1 MGQTDAIKEE
11 TGGAMSSRNAGR
23 ILLANNGFAALIRAL
38 LAALTTAL
46 LVFAL
51 THLNKELQVRV
62 QTLTEHREA
71 LQIYFTDSE
80 RQFDETRI
88 RTQRADGGAWAP
100 HHFDIRSYREIP
112 ALRVD
117 PMANKGVF
125 ELGEVL
131 LKGKWH
137 TVRLSGPA
145 LLASMSTRHDLE
157 VIGVS
162 PESLHLRATSID
174 PFFILEVPEA
184 LFDAPLIRLIPRA
197 LGWGLLAGLAWM
209 VAELLSTYLKANHLP
224 TYQRLRQA
232 LRTGWLLPI
241 VACAGLTFHASDQIT
256 STPIVGDGVQNLLI
270 AYNVFRYNTFSID
283 SETDHPHPSNLREP
297 LPPLVTALYLKAS
310 SGNQSAAPLGQYRAG
325 EQTRSLKLGNLIW
338 VYAGLL
344 GVWMLSLR
352 LTRNL
357 FAGAAATLVTYLF
370 FFHAPAYLDTLYTE
384 LQTATLLIWASY
396 LWLVA
401 VERRSLLWHL
411 LAGVVIGLLVLTKAS
426 FFYIGATAIACM
438 FAMGLLRAEE
448 DRRRWVMAIAS
459 LLVGF
464 AAAMSPWVLRNE
476 LQLGNARLSDRGG
489 LILWG
494 RATLNHMTD
503 EEVLGLLYIKSPS
516 IYRRWVHGTAWAP
529 QGPGDFERGGRWQR
543 LNRGLSSF
551 WASDLRAAYSG
562 RPEDAVSFHAR
573 ASAEYGRQVK
583 EMRAQ
588 GVPYPVQ
595 VVDEALKKKAIEMI
609 KAAPGRHLFMT
620 LPFLWHGFWSFQK
633 IDIPVVSFSTQN
645 TIDEVI
651 NLLAGLAL
659 ITAFFAGV
667 LRRRTEWVAMTILP
681 FGMMMFY
688 AALTHNIP
696 RYNTP
701 LHPAMLVMLVW
712 GLFAAWRAGFRWR
725 RSQPPHP
732 QAT

>member
-1 MGQTDAIKEE
+1 
-11 TGGAMSSRNAGR
+11 MSSRFAK
-23 ILLANNGFAALIRAL
+23 LLRASTGAAVLIRAL
-38 LAALTTAL
+38 LAAVITAL

-51 THLNKELQVRV
+51 THLNKELQVQV
-62 QTLTEHREA
+62 HTLTKNREA
-71 LQIYFTDSE
+71 LQIYYTDSE
-80 RQFDETRI
+80 RRFDETRN

-100 HHFDIRSYREIP
+100 HHFTIRSYREIP
-112 ALRVD
+112 AVRVD
-117 PMANKGVF
+117 PMANKGLI
-125 ELGEVL
+125 ELGEVVL
-131 LKGKWH
+131 TGKWH
-137 TVRLSGPA
+137 AVRLAGPA

-157 VIGVS
+157 VLAVS
-162 PESLHLRATSID
+162 PETVRFQATSID
-174 PFFILEVPEA
+174 PFFILEVPGA
-184 LFDAPLIRLIPRA
+184 LFDAPLDQLIPRA
-197 LGWGLLAGLAWM
+197 LGWGLVAGLAWL
-209 VAELLSTYLKANHLP
+209 VAELVSGYLKAEFHS
-224 TYQRLRQA
+224 TYQRVRQA
-232 LRTGWLLPI
+232 LRTGWLLPV

-297 LPPLVTALYLKAS
+297 LPPLVTALYLKTLS
-310 SGNQSAAPLGQYRAG
+310 NIQTAPPFRQFRAG
-325 EQTRSLKLGNLIW
+325 EQTRFLKLSNLIW

-344 GVWMLSLR
+344 GVWMLALR

-357 FAGAAATLVTYLF
+357 FAGAAAALATYLF
-370 FFHAPAYLDTLYTE
+370 FFHAPTYIDTLYTE
-384 LQTATLLIWASY
+384 LQTATLLVWGSY

-401 VERRSLLWHL
+401 VERRSLFWHL

-426 FFYIGATAIACM
+426 FFYIGATAIACL
-438 FAMGLLRAEE
+438 FVMGLLRPGEN
-448 DRRRWVMAIAS
+448 RRHWALATACLIA
-459 LLVGF
+459 GF
-464 AAAMSPWVLRNE
+464 AAAMAPWVARNE

-516 IYRRWVHGTAWAP
+516 LYQRWVDGTNWGP
-529 QGPGDFERGGRWQR
+529 HGPGDFERGGRWQR

-573 ASAEYGRQVK
+573 ASAEYGRQV
-583 EMRAQ
+583 RQLQAQ

-620 LPFLWHGFWSFQK
+620 LPFLWHGFWGFQK

-645 TIDEVI
+645 MIDEVI
-651 NLLAGLAL
+651 NLFAGLSL
-659 ITAFFAGV
+659 IVAFFAGV
-667 LRRRTEWVAMTILP
+667 LLRRTDWVALTILP

-688 AALTHNIP
+688 ATLTHNIP

-701 LHPAMLVMLVW
+701 LHPVMLVMLVW
-712 GLFAAWRAGFRWR
+712 GLFVAWRAGFRMR
-725 RSQPPHP
+725 RGSQAPLT
-732 QAT
+732 QTA

>member
-1 MGQTDAIKEE
+1 
-11 TGGAMSSRNAGR
+11 MSSKIAG
-23 ILLANNGFAALIRAL
+23 LLRARSGASALIRAL
-38 LAALTTAL
+38 LAALITAV

-51 THLNKELQVRV
+51 THLNKELRV
-62 QTLTEHREA
+62 QVHTLTKHREA

-80 RQFDETRI
+80 RRFDETRN

-117 PMANKGVF
+117 PMANKGLI
-125 ELGEVL
+125 ELGEVVL
-131 LKGKWH
+131 TGRWH
-137 TVRLSGPA
+137 SVRLSGAA

-157 VIGVS
+157 VLSVS
-162 PESLHLRATSID
+162 PDTVQFQAMSID
-174 PFFILEVPEA
+174 PFFILEVPSA
-184 LFDAPLIRLIPRA
+184 LFDAPLDQLIPRA
-197 LGWGLLAGLAWM
+197 LGWGLVAGLAWL
-209 VAELLSTYLKANHLP
+209 VAELVSRHLKAESP
-224 TYQRLRQA
+224 QTYQRIRQA
-232 LRTGWLLPI
+232 LRTGWLLPV
-241 VACAGLTFHASDQIT
+241 VACIGLTYHAADQIT

-270 AYNVFRYNTFSID
+270 AYNVFRHNTFSID
-283 SETDHPHPSNLREP
+283 SETDQPHPSNLREP
-297 LPPLVTALYLKAS
+297 LPPLVTALYLKALS
-310 SGNQSAAPLGQYRAG
+310 RNQSALPLGQYRAG
-325 EQTRSLKLGNLIW
+325 DQTRFLKQSNLIW
-338 VYAGLL
+338 VYVGLL

-357 FAGAAATLVTYLF
+357 FAGAAATMVAYLF
-370 FFHAPAYLDTLYTE
+370 FFHAPTYIDTLYTE
-384 LQTATLLIWASY
+384 LQTATLLIWGSY

-411 LAGVVIGLLVLTKAS
+411 LAGVVIGMLVLTKAS
-426 FFYIGATAIACM
+426 FFYIGATAMACL
-438 FAMGLLRAEE
+438 FVMGLVQPGES
-448 DRRRWVMAIAS
+448 RRRWVLATACLIA
-459 LLVGF
+459 GF
-464 AAAMSPWVLRNE
+464 AAAMSPWVVRNE

-516 IYRRWVHGTAWAP
+516 LYQRWVDGTNWGSHGP
-529 QGPGDFERGGRWQR
+529 DDFERGGRWQR

-562 RPEDAVSFHAR
+562 RPEEAVSFHAK
-573 ASAEYGRQVK
+573 ASAEYGRQVRQL
-583 EMRAQ
+583 RAQ

-609 KAAPGRHLFMT
+609 KADPGRHLFMT

-645 TIDEVI
+645 MIDEVI
-651 NLLAGLAL
+651 NLLAGLSL
-659 ITAFFAGV
+659 IAAFFAGV
-667 LRRRTEWVAMTILP
+667 ILRRVHWVALTILP

-688 AALTHNIP
+688 ATLTHNIP

-701 LHPAMLVMLVW
+701 LHPAMLVMLIW
-712 GLFAAWRAGFRWR
+712 GLFAAWRACFRRR
-725 RSQPPHP
+725 RSNAPLP
-732 QAT
+732 QAA